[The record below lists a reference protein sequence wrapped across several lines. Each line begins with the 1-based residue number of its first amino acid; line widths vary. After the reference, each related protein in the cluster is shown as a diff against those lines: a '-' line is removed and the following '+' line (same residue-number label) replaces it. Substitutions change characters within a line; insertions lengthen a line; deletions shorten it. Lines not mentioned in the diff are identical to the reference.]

1 MYRKYVE
8 IRNLHGLRDSDV
20 SKATG
25 IPKSTFSDWKSGRSN
40 TKMKKLKQIANL
52 FELSLED
59 FLKESEVEN
68 MNNLKI
74 FENKEFGTI
83 RTISIENEPWFVG
96 KDIAKALGYGDGKS
110 LNNAVSNHVDQED
123 KGVTEIMTPG
133 GKQNMTII
141 NESGLYSLILGSKLE
156 SAKRFKRWV
165 TSEVLPSIR
174 KHGGYISGQDTLSDD
189 ELMARALQV
198 AQRKIEER
206 DKVIEQQSRKIEL
219 DKPKTIFADA
229 VKASETSILIGDLA
243 KIISQNGVSIGQNRL
258 FEWLRENGYLIKYG
272 NSRNMPTQR
281 SMEMGLFEIK
291 ESTHQNPDGSVRI
304 TRTPKVTGKGQIY
317 FINKFLGKK

>member
-1 MYRKYVE
+1 
-8 IRNLHGLRDSDV
+8 
-20 SKATG
+20 
-25 IPKSTFSDWKSGRSN
+25 
-40 TKMKKLKQIANL
+40 
-52 FELSLED
+52 
-59 FLKESEVEN
+59 
-68 MNNLKI
+68 MNDLKI
-74 FENKEFGTI
+74 FENKEFGKI
-83 RTISIENEPWFVG
+83 RTIEMNNEPWFVG
-96 KDIAKALGYGDGKS
+96 KDVCEAFGDTNYRRS
-110 LNNAVSNHVDQED
+110 LSNIDEFD
-123 KGVTEIMTPG
+123 KGVSQIETPG
-133 GKQNMTII
+133 GKQSMTII
-141 NESGLYSLILGSKLE
+141 NESGLYSLLFQMQPQKAKGVSQNNQAIELRIQKLN
-156 SAKRFKRWV
+156 RFKRWV

-206 DKVIEQQSRKIEL
+206 DRVIEQQNRKIEL

-243 KIISQNGVSIGQNRL
+243 KIISQNGVNIGQNRL

-317 FINKFLGKK
+317 FINKFLGGKNKC

>member
-1 MYRKYVE
+1 MRFIKELIIINEQEVLGKHFKVYGTPENPLFLAKDVASWIE
-8 IRNLHGLRDSDV
+8 HSDV
-20 SKATG
+20 STMLRNVDEDEKVTNNVCTHG
-25 IPKSTFSDWKSGRSN
+25 GVQKSWFLTEDGLYEVLMQSRKP
-40 TKMKKLKQIANL
+40 IA
-52 FELSLED
+52 
-59 FLKESEVEN
+59 
-68 MNNLKI
+68 
-74 FENKEFGTI
+74 KEF
-83 RTISIENEPWFVG
+83 
-96 KDIAKALGYGDGKS
+96 K
-110 LNNAVSNHVDQED
+110 
-123 KGVTEIMTPG
+123 
-133 GKQNMTII
+133 KQVKII
-141 NESGLYSLILGSKLE
+141 LK
-156 SAKRFKRWV
+156 
-165 TSEVLPSIR
+165 SIR

-206 DKVIEQQSRKIEL
+206 DKVIEQQNRKIEL